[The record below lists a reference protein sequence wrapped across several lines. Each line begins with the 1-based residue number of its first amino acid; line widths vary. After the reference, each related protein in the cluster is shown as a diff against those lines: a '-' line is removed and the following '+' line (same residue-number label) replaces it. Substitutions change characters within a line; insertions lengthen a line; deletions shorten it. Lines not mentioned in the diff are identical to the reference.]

1 MGYTNPND
9 LPLSERQINA
19 LMTTACEA
27 ARTRGMIWGLSIK
40 ADFTHAKCCQTVD
53 LVTKNDGIYT
63 VVTVDYAGTQT
74 TWATRNL
81 ERDKVRHG

>member
-19 LMTTACEA
+19 MMTTACEA
-27 ARTRGMIWGLSIK
+27 VRSGQYIWGLSIK

-53 LVTKNDGIYT
+53 LVTKREGIYT
-63 VVTVDYAGTQT
+63 VVTVDYMGLQT
-74 TWATRNL
+74 TWATHDL
-81 ERDKVRHG
+81 ERDKVRH